1 MAELNK
7 SALNTEEFHCLDFLL
22 LGARNELCNL
32 YLNCKIIYCNFTE
45 YLYTVFIGINNI
57 YCCIYTCI
65 LLSLVIFLLLFP
77 LIYEY
82 KFYCPRACYIC
93 KITRAIFNLVKAGL
107 LYLINYII
115 VYLCIVSSYK
125 EEPCDEAAHW

>member
-1 MAELNK
+1 MNYAICIYIVLFI
-7 SALNTEEFHCLDFLL
+7 AILL
-22 LGARNELCNL
+22 
-32 YLNCKIIYCNFTE
+32 E
-45 YLYTVFIGINNI
+45 YLYTVFIGIVNI

-65 LLSLVIFLLLFP
+65 LLSLVILLLFP

-93 KITRAIFNLVKAGL
+93 KITIVIFSLVKAGL

>member
-1 MAELNK
+1 M
-7 SALNTEEFHCLDFLL
+7 S
-22 LGARNELCNL
+22 
-32 YLNCKIIYCNFTE
+32 INF
-45 YLYTVFIGINNI
+45 IAPGH
-57 YCCIYTCI
+57 
-65 LLSLVIFLLLFP
+65 VIF
-77 LIYEY
+77 E
-82 KFYCPRACYIC
+82 

>member
-1 MAELNK
+1 MYFDK
-7 SALNTEEFHCLDFLL
+7 S
-22 LGARNELCNL
+22 G
-32 YLNCKIIYCNFTE
+32 NF
-45 YLYTVFIGINNI
+45 F
-57 YCCIYTCI
+57 
-65 LLSLVIFLLLFP
+65 LLFP

-93 KITRAIFNLVKAGL
+93 KITRAIFSLVKAGL

-115 VYLCIVSSYK
+115 VYLCVVSSYK